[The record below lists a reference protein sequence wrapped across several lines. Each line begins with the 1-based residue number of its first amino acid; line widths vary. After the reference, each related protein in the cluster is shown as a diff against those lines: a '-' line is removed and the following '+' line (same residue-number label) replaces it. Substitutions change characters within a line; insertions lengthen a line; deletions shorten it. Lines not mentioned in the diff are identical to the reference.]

1 MNFREALSTSFKLT
15 PLVFAWWPAHPPVSK
30 MECPQAHAKRHL
42 MKHARDERVAGSK
55 FSMRTKKKPATEN
68 FERGLEKFFA
78 AIFAA
83 QL

>member
-1 MNFREALSTSFKLT
+1 
-15 PLVFAWWPAHPPVSK
+15 
-30 MECPQAHAKRHL
+30 

-55 FSMRTKKKPATEN
+55 FTMRPNKKPATEN
-68 FERGLEKFFA
+68 FERGLEKFVA

>member
-1 MNFREALSTSFKLT
+1 
-15 PLVFAWWPAHPPVSK
+15 
-30 MECPQAHAKRHL
+30 

-55 FSMRTKKKPATEN
+55 FTMRPNRKPATEN
-68 FERGLEKFFA
+68 FERGLEKFVA

>member
-1 MNFREALSTSFKLT
+1 
-15 PLVFAWWPAHPPVSK
+15 
-30 MECPQAHAKRHL
+30 

-83 QL
+83 QLYLVATVRRTSASVTGTSTATAA